1 MPIVNVKLLDQGAT
15 NQQKEQLI
23 SKMTEVLTEVLNKKP
38 ETTHVI
44 IEEIDPVNW
53 GLAGKPLTPKKQDL
67 R

>member
-53 GLAGKPLTPKKQDL
+53 GLAGKPLTPKK
-67 R
+67 